1 MKTSAQLQQQA
12 FIRKLIYFGLIV
24 VLFTVMTFS
33 GGIAQA
39 LNGNKPVPALS
50 VSAQAERLQL
60 SESELGQANVLGST
74 ARVVL
79 TGSRGFAMCVLWL
92 GAIEKQKRHEWNDLE
107 MLVNVITKLQPHFLT
122 AWLFQSWNLS
132 YNVSVESDRVRDK
145 YFYIAKGIDLLAQGE
160 RINRARGVDADGN
173 PYVVGHPDM
182 RYWIGFYYQ
191 NKFGASDEQN
201 YLRSLFQL
209 SCINPSQRDA
219 RLFRGQNKRVTENS
233 PEFREFRKFVNAH
246 PMLCRR
252 LRDFLRCS
260 TPDHVVDFLQDNWNL
275 PTRYEIVDGVW
286 GLKAKT
292 EEQFPVLPDQYEPTV
307 ELANPRQELGD
318 EFDNFYAT
326 WAWMTFAQEP
336 LPPVEPGVP
345 SAGVP
350 DYDKLRYRMNRS
362 PMSIIFRQAPPRSL
376 SYMAERLQK
385 EGWFDD
391 AGWEVDEGLLT
402 NLWFPSA
409 NSTEKVVGASPRYS
423 AKAIWEKAYNAW
435 DAHGREHGLS
445 LDQTEIDN
453 LEAVAKPFRIAYQI
467 GSGQPVW
474 NMKPEQL
481 PPEMRA
487 GLKAHQELIALGQNL
502 HVSNFEHFKYEAL
515 AEKDS
520 RIVEARK
527 LMFAANRLRRAG
539 NPEEAI
545 RKFREAFEGRDASQ
559 GRDAFQGLCGN
570 PAQGRR
576 GLLEEYPNFRSDANT
591 QELLYEK
598 HLVFLR
604 LLEERQGLAMRG
616 QFSITQ
622 LSGFAARGG
631 LDGVAGSYAGLLY
644 QLTAR
649 PRELP
654 SLFLAPMDGKD
665 SQDRP
670 WIPEWTAEGIKVRE
684 GYIKPRQPSP
694 PVAPPNRTSAR
705 ELP

>member
-12 FIRKLIYFGLIV
+12 FTRKLIYFGLIV

-33 GGIAQA
+33 GDIGQA

-50 VSAQAERLQL
+50 VTAQAARLHL

-79 TGSRGFAMCVLWL
+79 TGSRGFAMCYLWIV
-92 GAIEKQKRHEWNDLE
+92 AIDKQKHHEWNDLE

-132 YNVSVESDRVRDK
+132 YNVSVESDRVKDK
-145 YFYIAKGIDLLAQGE
+145 YFYIAKGIDLLSQGE
-160 RINRARGVDADGN
+160 RINRSHGIDADGN
-173 PYVVGHPDM
+173 GYIVGHPDM

-201 YLRSLFQL
+201 ALRSLFQL
-209 SCINPSQRDA
+209 SCINPSQRDPQK
-219 RLFRGQNKRVTENS
+219 FRGQNKRVPENS
-233 PEFREFRKFVNAH
+233 PQFREFVKTH

-275 PTRYEIVDGVW
+275 PTRYEIVDGAW
-286 GLKAKT
+286 QLKSKT
-292 EEQFPVLPDQYEPTV
+292 EEQFPVLPDNFGPTM
-307 ELANPRQELGD
+307 EWTNPRQELGD
-318 EFDNFYAT
+318 EIDNYYAT
-326 WAWMTFAQEP
+326 WAWMTYAQEP
-336 LPPVEPGVP
+336 LPPVEKGVP

-350 DYDKLRYRMNRS
+350 DYDKLRYRMNRA
-362 PMSIIFRQAPPRSL
+362 PMSILFRQAPPRSL
-376 SYMAERLQK
+376 SYIAERLQK

-391 AGWEVDEGLLT
+391 SGWEVDEGRIT
-402 NLWFPSA
+402 NLWFPVE
-409 NSTEKVVGASPRYS
+409 NSSEKVVVGASPRNS
-423 AKAIWEKAYNAW
+423 AKAIWEKAYVAW

-453 LEAVAKPFRIAYQI
+453 LEAAAKDFRVAYQI
-467 GSGQPVW
+467 GSGQPV
-474 NMKPEQL
+474 MDLKDEQIAPNL
-481 PPEMRA
+481 REGYR
-487 GLKAHQELIALGQNL
+487 AHQKLIFLGQNL
-502 HVSNFEHFKYEAL
+502 HVTNFEHFKYEAL

-527 LMFAANRLRRAG
+527 LMFAAERLRRTG
-539 NPEEAI
+539 NPEPAI
-545 RKFREAFEGRDASQ
+545 RKY
-559 GRDAFQGLCGN
+559 RDAFERLCGN
-570 PAQGRR
+570 PAQGKR
-576 GLLEEYPNFRSDANT
+576 GLLEEYPNFRSDSNT
-591 QELLYEK
+591 RELLYEK

-604 LLEERQGLAMRG
+604 LLEEHQGLAMRG
-616 QFSITQ
+616 QFSAIQ
-622 LSGFAARGG
+622 LFGAAARGG
-631 LDGVAGSYAGLLY
+631 VGDDVTGLCASLLY
-644 QLTAR
+644 QATTR

-670 WIPEWTAEGIKVRE
+670 WIPEWTAEQIKVRE
-684 GYIKPRQPSP
+684 GYIKPPQGLPPIAPSIGT
-694 PVAPPNRTSAR
+694 NAR
-705 ELP
+705 EIK